1 MYRRT
6 DLLERMHL
14 DVATLRDFYA
24 TPLGQIARRLLARRI
39 RSQWGAAK
47 GETIA
52 SLGFG
57 TPFLGPYRSEA
68 RCVGALMPAS
78 QGALIW
84 PSSAPILSTLVEED
98 QLPLG
103 DNSIDRLL
111 VVHCLEVAEQVRPLL
126 RELWRVLKPEGRL
139 MIVVPNRRGLWAHV
153 DTTPFGYGSPY
164 SRSQLEGLL
173 HQCLFT
179 PTSFDTA
186 LHLPP
191 FDRGMLVRSA
201 AAWERVGARLSPGL
215 GGVLIVEARKEMMA
229 PIKGKPVRAKAL
241 RVLVPIR

>member
-1 MYRRT
+1 
-6 DLLERMHL
+6 MHL

-39 RSQWGAAK
+39 RAQWGAAP
-47 GETIA
+47 GETIV

-57 TPFLGPYRSEA
+57 TPFTGAYRGEA
-68 RCVGALMPAS
+68 RRLAAFMPS
-78 QGALIW
+78 GQGALIW
-84 PSSAPILSTLVEED
+84 PSAGPILSTLVEDD
-98 QLPLG
+98 QLPLR
-103 DNSIDRLL
+103 DNSVDRLL
-111 VVHCLEVAEQVRPLL
+111 VVHCLEVAEHVTPLL

-153 DTTPFGYGSPY
+153 DTTPFGNGSPY
-164 SRSQLEGLL
+164 SRSQLDRLL
-173 HQCLFT
+173 AQSLFT
-179 PTSFDTA
+179 PLTFGTA

-191 FDRGMLVRSA
+191 FDRGILVRSA
-201 AAWERVGARLSPGL
+201 TAWERLGTSVSPGL

-241 RVLVPIR
+241 RVPVPLR

>member
-1 MYRRT
+1 
-6 DLLERMHL
+6 MHL

-39 RSQWGAAK
+39 RAQWGPAA

-57 TPFLGPYRSEA
+57 TPFLGAYRGEA

-84 PSSAPILSTLVEED
+84 PSGAPILSTLVD
-98 QLPLG
+98 AGQLPLS
-103 DNSIDRLL
+103 DNSVDRLL
-111 VVHCLEVAEQVRPLL
+111 VVHCLEVAEQVTPLL
-126 RELWRVLKPEGRL
+126 RELWRILKPEGRL
-139 MIVVPNRRGLWAHV
+139 LVVVPNRRGLWAHV
-153 DTTPFGYGSPY
+153 DTTPFGVGSPY
-164 SRSQLEGLL
+164 SRSQLDNLL
-173 HQCLFT
+173 VQCLFT
-179 PTSFDTA
+179 PLTFGTA

-191 FDRGMLVRSA
+191 LDRGILVRSA
-201 AAWERVGARLSPGL
+201 TAWERVGARVSPGL
-215 GGVLIVEARKEMMA
+215 GGVLIVEARKETVA
-229 PIKGKPVRAKAL
+229 PIKGTPVRAKAL